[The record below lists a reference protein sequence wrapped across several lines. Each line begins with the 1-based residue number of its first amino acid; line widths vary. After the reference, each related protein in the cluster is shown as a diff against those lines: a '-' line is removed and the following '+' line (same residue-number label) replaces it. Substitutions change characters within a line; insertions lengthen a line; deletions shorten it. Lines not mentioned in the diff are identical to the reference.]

1 MQELASNPYFVLPFF
16 LTLGIIGQLISRTI
30 YIRRWIKSYCST
42 LDSALPKPDPVPIL
56 RTPKNCHL
64 EFTWDRRLWHR
75 KEVDRMVIITAAA
88 LDAFNDYYNFFNLKD
103 KALLYVSTKA
113 IKKMS
118 FHHGPMSTCCSSPQW
133 GVEIAI
139 TYTDKVPEK
148 EEPKKKCITMEDL
161 WVNERPEE
169 DRAPLP
175 IPSRY
180 IVVCKDV

>member
-1 MQELASNPYFVLPFF
+1 MQELANNPYFVVLFF

-56 RTPKNCHL
+56 GTPKNCHL
-64 EFTWDRRLWHR
+64 EFTWDKHLWHR
-75 KEVDRMVIITAAA
+75 KEMDRMVIITAAA
-88 LDAFNDYYNFFNLKD
+88 LDAFNNYYDLFNLKD

-139 TYTDKVPEK
+139 TYTDKPAQVKKEMYNFGEVPKQVKKSSEEK
-148 EEPKKKCITMEDL
+148 SIL
-161 WVNERPEE
+161 
-169 DRAPLP
+169 
-175 IPSRY
+175 IPNRQ
-180 IVVCKDV
+180 IVVCRNV

>member
-1 MQELASNPYFVLPFF
+1 
-16 LTLGIIGQLISRTI
+16 
-30 YIRRWIKSYCST
+30 
-42 LDSALPKPDPVPIL
+42 
-56 RTPKNCHL
+56 
-64 EFTWDRRLWHR
+64 
-75 KEVDRMVIITAAA
+75 MVIITAAA
-88 LDAFNDYYNFFNLKD
+88 LTAFNEYYDYYELQD

-139 TYTDKVPEK
+139 TYTDKVPNK

-169 DRAPLP
+169 RDLLP
-175 IPSRY
+175 VPSRY
-180 IVVCKDV
+180 IVVCRNV

>member
-1 MQELASNPYFVLPFF
+1 
-16 LTLGIIGQLISRTI
+16 
-30 YIRRWIKSYCST
+30 
-42 LDSALPKPDPVPIL
+42 
-56 RTPKNCHL
+56 
-64 EFTWDRRLWHR
+64 
-75 KEVDRMVIITAAA
+75 MVIITVAA
-88 LDAFNDYYNFFNLKD
+88 LDAFNDYYDLFDLKD

-118 FHHGPMSTCCSSPQW
+118 FHHGMMSTCCPSPQW

-139 TYTDKVPEK
+139 TYTDKAPKK

-169 DRAPLP
+169 ERASLS

-180 IVVCKDV
+180 IVVCRNV